1 MICSGCLAMAIPE
14 VAYEGYK
21 FTHKKEAKA
30 TPAPTPAG
38 RATAK
43 RQPAHAVDESIE

>member
-1 MICSGCLAMAIPE
+1 MAVPE
-14 VAYEGYK
+14 LAYEGYK
-21 FTHKKEAKA
+21 YEHNKNAKA

-43 RQPAHAVDESIE
+43 RQAAPPVDESIE